1 MFEKNKTFFISN
13 LKIFACMI
21 DIFLKKNADRLL
33 IKSFQIDDDENVTR
47 VKKQILKLQKRHE
60 NICADGY
67 VK

>member
-47 VKKQILKLQKRHE
+47 VKKTDFKVTEKT
-60 NICADGY
+60 
-67 VK
+67 

>member
-13 LKIFACMI
+13 LKIFACII